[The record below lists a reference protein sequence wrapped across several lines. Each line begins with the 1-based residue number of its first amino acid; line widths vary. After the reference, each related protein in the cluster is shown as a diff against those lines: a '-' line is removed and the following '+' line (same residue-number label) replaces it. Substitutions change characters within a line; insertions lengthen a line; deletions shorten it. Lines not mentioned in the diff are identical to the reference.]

1 MEALFKLANMAHA
14 RVVGLGV
21 LIEKTQ
27 DGGRAFLSGYDVPV
41 ESLVRVKVLPDNT
54 ISIKDDENGKNS
66 DIMSDSTLPEREM

>member
-1 MEALFKLANMAHA
+1 MAHA

-41 ESLVRVKVLPDNT
+41 ESLSRVTILPDDT
-54 ISIKDDENGKNS
+54 LSVEEDE
-66 DIMSDSTLPEREM
+66 DEEELV